1 MSVLY
6 IKPSN
11 SSFVRI
17 DEEILQKHFPLQV
30 FRIENKSKAG
40 YFISLIRMKFFMIWR
55 VRSYKLVIS
64 RFADYHSALMVF
76 TARLLGKKSVVVIGG
91 YDVYHIPEFAYG
103 AYHKKLRGIC
113 SRYVLNNADMLLP
126 NSNALIF
133 SENNYALE
141 RTIYAGIRYFAPET
155 KAKIQLLY
163 NGFRSES
170 WLPGEEKEKMVISVA
185 YMNDMVTYKMKGMD
199 DFIQAARDLPSVPF
213 VFVGVTED
221 FRAKH
226 LTEIPANLQLVPPVP
241 NHELA
246 GWYGRAKVFCILSL
260 SEGMPNALC
269 EAMLC
274 GCIPVGSSVEP
285 IPEIIGDTGF
295 IAGKKNGEQIA
306 EAIRSALEA
315 PDEFGIKARQ
325 RVIQEFSFR
334 KREEGLKEILN
345 GMLG

>member
-1 MSVLY
+1 MSVLF

-17 DEEILQKHFPLQV
+17 DEEILQRHFPLKV
-30 FRIENKSKAG
+30 FQLENKSKAG
-40 YFISLIRMKFFMIWR
+40 YFISLLKMKLFMIR
-55 VRSYKLVIS
+55 KLRSYRLVFT

-76 TARLLGKKSVVVIGG
+76 MARLLGKKSVVVIGG

-103 AYHKKLRGIC
+103 AYHKKLRALC

-133 SENNYALE
+133 SENSYALN
-141 RTIYAGIRYFAPET
+141 RTIYAGIRYYAPET

-163 NGFRSES
+163 NGFKSEN
-170 WLPGEEKEKMVISVA
+170 WPYGEKKDKMVVSVA
-185 YMNDMVTYKMKGMD
+185 YMNDMVTYNMKGMD
-199 DFIQAARDLPSVPF
+199 DFIQAARDMPFVPF
-213 VFVGVTED
+213 VFVGVTEN
-221 FRAKH
+221 FRATH
-226 LTEIPANLQLVPPVP
+226 LNEIPSNLKLVPSLP
-241 NHELA
+241 NAELS

-274 GCIPVGSSVEP
+274 GCIPVGSDVEP

-295 IAGKKNGEQIA
+295 IARKKNREQIA
-306 EAIRSALEA
+306 EALQAALEG
-315 PDEFGIKARQ
+315 PDDLGKKARQ

-334 KREEGLKEILN
+334 KREEGLEGILK